1 MNMEFCAEKTFSDS
15 WNCLKEANGELLP
28 IVLFAECLWWLFML
42 VLMRGFV
49 QGIRRWKEKREMKRR
64 MKVEWE
70 NKWSFPPQGKN

>member
-1 MNMEFCAEKTFSDS
+1 MEFCAEKTFSDS
-15 WNCLKEANGELLP
+15 WNCLKESNGELLP